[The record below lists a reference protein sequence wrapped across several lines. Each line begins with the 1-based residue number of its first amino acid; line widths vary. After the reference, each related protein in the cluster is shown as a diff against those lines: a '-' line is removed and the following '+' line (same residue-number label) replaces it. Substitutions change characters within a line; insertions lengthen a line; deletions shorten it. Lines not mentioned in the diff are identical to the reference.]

1 MKQYKADIDKLIN
14 NIQMKHKII
23 TNIPNNPKE
32 IMDYALSKSYHSCI
46 DEKGTKDNPASW
58 VRSASKRTYEEAY
71 NIIQNNKP
79 HWVICFRNVSYLSPE
94 EDYWEFGGCNIG
106 ESNYGDV
113 FIWIQVKVEDALKI
127 IEKYKLTQKQYL

>member
-1 MKQYKADIDKLIN
+1 M
-14 NIQMKHKII
+14 MKHKNID
-23 TNIPNNPKE
+23 NIPNNPKE

-79 HWVICFRNVSYLSPE
+79 HWVISYRNNSNFSDK
-94 EDYWEFGGCNIG
+94 DYWEFGGSNIRDGDYG
-106 ESNYGDV
+106 EV
-113 FIWIQVKVEDALKI
+113 FIWICVDVAIAEEIFKKFNLNVNHI
-127 IEKYKLTQKQYL
+127 N

>member
-1 MKQYKADIDKLIN
+1 
-14 NIQMKHKII
+14 MKHKII

-32 IMDYALSKSYHSCI
+32 IMDYALSKSYHSWI

-79 HWVICFRNVSYLSPE
+79 HWVISYRNNSYFGDK
-94 EDYWEFGGCNIG
+94 DYWEFGGSNIRDGDYG
-106 ESNYGDV
+106 EV
-113 FIWIQVKVEDALKI
+113 FIWICVDVAIAEEIFKKFNLNVNHI
-127 IEKYKLTQKQYL
+127 N